1 MRHRNIVKKL
11 GRTAAHRKATMANLA
26 SALLQ
31 HKHIETTE
39 GKARVARRF
48 TERLIT
54 LAKQGTLHA
63 RRIAFQRLRQKS
75 AVKALFDEVAP
86 RFKDR
91 NGGYTRMVKLG
102 RRSGDGA
109 PVAVLEL
116 VGFETAVKKQ
126 KDREAKAEAKKEK
139 DKKKQKASEKA
150 EKADE
155 AQKAQKDKKAEKKK
169 EEKKSG
175 DKPKPR
181 GKDKEKD
188 KKADGDQ
195 DGKSGKKEKK

>member
-1 MRHRNIVKKL
+1 MRHRNTVSKL
-11 GRTAAHRKATMANLA
+11 GRTSAHRKATLANLA

-39 GKARVARRF
+39 AKARVARRF

-63 RRIAFQRLRQKS
+63 RRIASQRLRQKS
-75 AVKALFDEVAP
+75 AVKELFDVVAP

-91 NGGYTRMVKLG
+91 NGGYTRLVKLG

-109 PVAVLEL
+109 PVAVIEL

-126 KDREAKAEAKKEK
+126 KDREARAEAKKEK
-139 DKKKQKASEKA
+139 ESKKASEKG
-150 EKADE
+150 KAGE
-155 AQKAQKDKKAEKKK
+155 APKDKKADKKEDKK
-169 EEKKSG
+169 EEKKKDEKKEKS
-175 DKPKPR
+175 
-181 GKDKEKD
+181 KDKEKKPAED
-188 KKADGDQ
+188 KEKKPEKKAD
-195 DGKSGKKEKK
+195 KKDKK

>member
-39 GKARVARRF
+39 AKARVTRRF
-48 TERLIT
+48 AERLIT

-63 RRIAFQRLRQKS
+63 RRIAFQRLKQKS
-75 AVKALFDEVAP
+75 AVKALFDEIAP

-126 KDREAKAEAKKEK
+126 KDREARAEAKKEQE
-139 DKKKQKASEKA
+139 KKKQKASEKA
-150 EKADE
+150 EKAEE
-155 AQKAQKDKKAEKKK
+155 AQKEKKAEKKK
-169 EEKKSG
+169 EEKKKEEKKSEE
-175 DKPKPR
+175 KPKP
-181 GKDKEKD
+181 KEKE
-188 KKADGDQ
+188 KKADGDK
-195 DGKSGKKEKK
+195 DKKTDKKEKK

>member
-1 MRHRNIVKKL
+1 MRHRNNISKL
-11 GRTAAHRKATMANLA
+11 GRTAAHRKATLANMAV
-26 SALLQ
+26 ALLQ

-39 GKARVARRF
+39 GKARIARIF

-75 AVKALFDEVAP
+75 AVKTLFDEVAP

-109 PVAVLEL
+109 PVAVVEL

-126 KDREAKAEAKKEK
+126 KDREARVEAKKEK
-139 DKKKQKASEKA
+139 EKKKASEKA
-150 EKADE
+150 AE
-155 AQKAQKDKKAEKKK
+155 AAKEKKAEKKK
-169 EEKKSG
+169 EDKKAEE
-175 DKPKPR
+175 KPKS
-181 GKDKEKD
+181 KEKE
-188 KKADGDQ
+188 KKADGD
-195 DGKSGKKEKK
+195 KEKKPGKKDKK

>member
-1 MRHRNIVKKL
+1 MRHRNNISKL
-11 GRTAAHRKATMANLA
+11 GRTAAHRKATLANMA

-39 GKARVARRF
+39 GKARIARIF

-75 AVKALFDEVAP
+75 AVKVLFDEVAP

-109 PVAVLEL
+109 PVAVVEL
-116 VGFETAVKKQ
+116 VGFETAAKKQ
-126 KDREAKAEAKKEK
+126 KDREARIEAKKEK
-139 DKKKQKASEKA
+139 EKKKEKASEK
-150 EKADE
+150 
-155 AQKAQKDKKAEKKK
+155 QKAEESTKEKKAEKKK
-169 EEKKSG
+169 EDKKKEEKKTEDKQKAKGKEKKTVDEKEKKSE
-175 DKPKPR
+175 K
-181 GKDKEKD
+181 KD
-188 KKADGDQ
+188 KK
-195 DGKSGKKEKK
+195 

>member
-1 MRHRNIVKKL
+1 MRHRNTIKKL

-31 HKHIETTE
+31 HKHIQTTDA
-39 GKARVARRF
+39 KARVARRF

-63 RRIAFQRLRQKS
+63 RRIAFQRLKQKS

-126 KDREAKAEAKKEK
+126 KDREARVEAKKEK
-139 DKKKQKASEKA
+139 EKKKQKASEKA
-150 EKADE
+150 EKAE
-155 AQKAQKDKKAEKKK
+155 EAQKDKKAEKKK
-169 EEKKSG
+169 DEKKS
-175 DKPKPR
+175 DEKPKPR
-181 GKDKEKD
+181 EKD
-188 KKADGDQ
+188 KKADGEKDK
-195 DGKSGKKEKK
+195 KSEKKGKK

>member
-1 MRHRNIVKKL
+1 MRHRNIVKKM

-39 GKARVARRF
+39 AKARVTRRF
-48 TERLIT
+48 AERLIT

-63 RRIAFQRLRQKS
+63 RRIAFQRLKQKS
-75 AVKALFDEVAP
+75 AVKALFDEIAP

-126 KDREAKAEAKKEK
+126 KDREARAEAKKEQE
-139 DKKKQKASEKA
+139 KKKQKASEKA
-150 EKADE
+150 DKAE
-155 AQKAQKDKKAEKKK
+155 EAQKDKKAEKKK
-169 EEKKSG
+169 EEKKKEDKKSAE
-175 DKPKPR
+175 KPKP
-181 GKDKEKD
+181 KEKE
-188 KKADGDQ
+188 KKADGDK
-195 DGKSGKKEKK
+195 DKKSGKKEKK

>member
-39 GKARVARRF
+39 AKARVTRRF
-48 TERLIT
+48 AERLIT

-63 RRIAFQRLRQKS
+63 RRIAFQRLKQKS
-75 AVKALFDEVAP
+75 AVKALFDEIAP

-126 KDREAKAEAKKEK
+126 KDREARAEAKKEQE
-139 DKKKQKASEKA
+139 KKKQKASEKA
-150 EKADE
+150 EKAEE
-155 AQKAQKDKKAEKKK
+155 AQKEKKAEKKK
-169 EEKKSG
+169 EEKKKEDKKSEE
-175 DKPKPR
+175 KPKP
-181 GKDKEKD
+181 KEKEKKADGDKD
-188 KKADGDQ
+188 KKAD
-195 DGKSGKKEKK
+195 KKEKK

>member
-1 MRHRNIVKKL
+1 MRHRNNISKL
-11 GRTAAHRKATMANLA
+11 GRTAAHRKATLANMA

-39 GKARVARRF
+39 GKARIARIF

-75 AVKALFDEVAP
+75 AVKVLFDEVAP
-86 RFKDR
+86 QYKDR

-109 PVAVLEL
+109 PVAVVEL
-116 VGFETAVKKQ
+116 VGFETAAKKQ
-126 KDREAKAEAKKEK
+126 KDREARAEAKKEK
-139 DKKKQKASEKA
+139 EKKKEKASEK
-150 EKADE
+150 EKAQE
-155 AQKAQKDKKAEKKK
+155 SAKEKKAEKKK
-169 EEKKSG
+169 EDKKKEEKKTDDKSKSKGKEKKPVEEKEKKSE
-175 DKPKPR
+175 K
-181 GKDKEKD
+181 KD
-188 KKADGDQ
+188 KK
-195 DGKSGKKEKK
+195 